1 MKRILD
7 SEKLNIIDSRVK
19 EARTKAGL
27 SQKQLSEKLELLAV
41 YTCRGSISRIENGQ
55 RAITDIE
62 IDAIS
67 KVLNVSLDYLFGREW
82 LFSEEILMDD
92 KLLRYTLRV
101 DRLLF
106 QKFRYIAESEGR
118 SANKEIEQYLKKR
131 VAEYE
136 QENGKIEINK

>member
-7 SEKLNIIDSRVK
+7 SEKLNMIGSRVK

-27 SQKQLSEKLELLAV
+27 SQNQLSEKMELLAV

-67 KVLNVSLDYLFGREW
+67 KVLNVSLDYLFDRE
-82 LFSEEILMDD
+82 
-92 KLLRYTLRV
+92 
-101 DRLLF
+101 
-106 QKFRYIAESEGR
+106 
-118 SANKEIEQYLKKR
+118 
-131 VAEYE
+131 
-136 QENGKIEINK
+136 